1 MKRKLILTI
10 LIVVLSLIFLTGAK
24 SSVMTKEE
32 YKDEITI
39 IEEEIKELEN
49 KIETIKAQI
58 AKIEEEYSKLE
69 AEYDEKF
76 TKEDMYEW
84 LNQCNIYNVRS
95 NMKVEVKHYNTSFIG
110 TITKSE
116 IVSGSGFIFCSK
128 GDTKYVLTT
137 YDLIQSKGYK
147 QISYTLYD
155 AFQTKYTAKLYKSSK
170 EYGLAILEFTDTY
183 TNDLYVAPLSK
194 EDPSVKDLVC
204 NIYSLNNR
212 TYNHMNFSV
221 VESLDLGLFKN
232 KVDTQN
238 TISGCMSVDIYG
250 NVIGIVSS
258 ITDNYCESISV
269 SKIREYLLSTELTF
283 N

>member
-155 AFQTKYTAKLYKSSK
+155 AFQTKYTAKLYKSS
-170 EYGLAILEFTDTY
+170 
-183 TNDLYVAPLSK
+183 NDLYVAPLSK